1 MARTKEFD
9 RDEAVRRAMQVFW
22 EQGYEAT
29 STDDLLRAMGIGRQ
43 SMYDTFG
50 DKHGLYLEALRAYQ
64 AEYSANLVE
73 CLRSHP
79 SPLSAIREYLL
90 SIPNGTQKVRARG
103 CLFVNATAEL
113 AHVDTEVATLLKTG
127 GALGQ
132 GALER
137 VVKDAQRKGEL
148 NPRVDP
154 GVAASFLLATIGGL
168 RLSAKAGTPPDA
180 LRDVVDFA
188 MAGLRAQ

>member
-79 SPLSAIREYLL
+79 SPLGAIREFLL
-90 SIPNGTQKVRARG
+90 SIPNGTQKARARG
-103 CLFVNATAEL
+103 CLSVNATAEL
-113 AHVDTEVATLLKTG
+113 ASTDPDVDTLLKSG

-132 GALER
+132 AALER
-137 VVKDAQRKGEL
+137 VVKEAQRKGEL
-148 NPRVDP
+148 SPKLDAR
-154 GVAASFLLATIGGL
+154 VAASFLLATIGGL
-168 RLSAKAGTPPDA
+168 RLSAKAGTPPEA

-188 MAGLRAQ
+188 LAGLKAR

>member
-1 MARTKEFD
+1 MPRTKEFD

-64 AEYSANLVE
+64 AEYSANLME

-79 SPLSAIREYLL
+79 SPLGAIREFLL
-90 SIPNGTQKVRARG
+90 SIPNGTQKARARG
-103 CLFVNATAEL
+103 CLSVNATTEL
-113 AHVDTEVATLLKTG
+113 AHADAEVATLLKTG
-127 GALGQ
+127 GAVGH

-137 VVKDAQRKGEL
+137 VVKEAQRKGEL
-148 NPRVDP
+148 NPKLDAR
-154 GVAASFLLATIGGL
+154 VAAGFLLSTIGGL
-168 RLSAKAGTPPDA
+168 RLSAKAGTPPEA

-188 MAGLRAQ
+188 LAGLKAQ